1 MNNLKY
7 FIQYILIIFLLL
19 IFKLLGIR
27 YARILSGKIFTLIG
41 PLFRSNELS
50 HKNLLRA
57 FPKSG
62 FEERK
67 KILKKMWTNYGYIF
81 SEYMFIKNFR
91 NHKNLNENLIIENQE
106 DLKKIIK
113 NSQPVIF
120 ISGHFSNFELMAMHL
135 EKSGIDL
142 AAIYRPLNNEYLNN
156 VMVKIREKYI
166 CKKQIKKGISGTKDL
181 LKSFKKGTSIALMI
195 DQRVSE
201 GIKCNFF
208 NAEASTTTIPAQF
221 VKKFGAKVVPIYIER
236 IKSNN
241 FKLVI
246 HEPIS
251 FSNND
256 TVNYITLTLNKILEK
271 MIIKN
276 PEQWIWTHNRWK

>member
-57 FPKSG
+57 FPKSD
-62 FEERK
+62 FDERK

-91 NHKNLNENLIIENQE
+91 NNEKLIIENQE
-106 DLKKIIK
+106 GLEKIIK

-135 EKSGIDL
+135 EKSGVDL
-142 AAIYRPLNNEYLNN
+142 AAIYRPLNNKYLNN
-156 VMVKIREKYI
+156 VMEKIREKYI

-181 LKSFKKGTSIALMI
+181 LKSFKKGTSVALMI

-251 FSNND
+251 FLKND

>member
-1 MNNLKY
+1 MRKIKY
-7 FIQYILIIFLLL
+7 FFEFIIIIIFFI
-19 IFKLLGIR
+19 IFKIIGYRKASNFGEFLG
-27 YARILSGKIFTLIG
+27 KKFG
-41 PLFRSNELS
+41 PLFRSK
-50 HKNLLRA
+50 HKVKKNLENSNIGYSENDRN
-57 FPKSG
+57 
-62 FEERK
+62 
-67 KILKKMWTNYGYIF
+67 ILINDMWGNYGRIFAEYLYIKDYRKNNL
-81 SEYMFIKNFR
+81 SKNIEIIGQNILEEIKF
-91 NHKNLNENLIIENQE
+91 KN
-106 DLKKIIK
+106 K
-113 NSQPVIF
+113 PVIF
-120 ISGHFSNFELMAMHL
+120 ISGHFNNFELMAMHL

-142 AAIYRPLNNEYLNN
+142 AAIYRPLNNKYLNS
-156 VMVKIREKYI
+156 VMEKIRERYI

-181 LKSFKKGTSIALMI
+181 LKSFKEGTSIALMI

-201 GIKCNFF
+201 RIRCNFF

-236 IKSNN
+236 IKNDN
-241 FKLVI
+241 FRLVI

-256 TVNYITLTLNKILEK
+256 TVDYITLTLNKILEK

>member
-57 FPKSG
+57 FPKSD
-62 FEERK
+62 FDERK

-91 NHKNLNENLIIENQE
+91 NDEKLIIENQE
-106 DLKKIIK
+106 GLEKIIK

-120 ISGHFSNFELMAMHL
+120 ISGHFNNFELMAMHL
-135 EKSGIDL
+135 EKSGVDL
-142 AAIYRPLNNEYLNN
+142 AAIYRPLNNKYLNN
-156 VMVKIREKYI
+156 VMEKIREKYI

-181 LKSFKKGTSIALMI
+181 LKSFKKGTSVALMI

-208 NAEASTTTIPAQF
+208 DAEASTTTIPAQF

-251 FSNND
+251 FLNND

>member
-41 PLFRSNELS
+41 PLFRSNKLS

-57 FPKSG
+57 FPKSD
-62 FEERK
+62 FDERK

-106 DLKKIIK
+106 DLEKIIK

-181 LKSFKKGTSIALMI
+181 LKSFKKGTSVALMI

-251 FSNND
+251 FLNND

>member
-41 PLFRSNELS
+41 PLFRSNKLS

-57 FPKSG
+57 FPKSD
-62 FEERK
+62 FDERK

-91 NHKNLNENLIIENQE
+91 NNENLIIENQE
-106 DLKKIIK
+106 DLEKIIK

-135 EKSGIDL
+135 EKSGVDL
-142 AAIYRPLNNEYLNN
+142 AAIYRPLNNKYLNN
-156 VMVKIREKYI
+156 VMEKIREKYI

-181 LKSFKKGTSIALMI
+181 LKSFKKGTSVALMI

-256 TVNYITLTLNKILEK
+256 TINYITLTLNKILEK

>member
-57 FPKSG
+57 FPKSD
-62 FEERK
+62 FDERK

-91 NHKNLNENLIIENQE
+91 NNEKLIIENQE
-106 DLKKIIK
+106 GLEKIIK
-113 NSQPVIF
+113 NSQPVVF

-135 EKSGIDL
+135 EKSGVDL
-142 AAIYRPLNNEYLNN
+142 AVIYRPLNNKYLNN
-156 VMVKIREKYI
+156 VMEKIREKYI

-181 LKSFKKGTSIALMI
+181 LKSFKKGTSVALMI

-251 FSNND
+251 FLNND

>member
-27 YARILSGKIFTLIG
+27 YSRILSGKIFTLIG

-57 FPKSG
+57 FPKSD
-62 FEERK
+62 FDERK

-91 NHKNLNENLIIENQE
+91 NDEKLIIENQE
-106 DLKKIIK
+106 GLEKIIK

-142 AAIYRPLNNEYLNN
+142 AAIYRPLNNKYLNK
-156 VMVKIREKYI
+156 VMEKIRKKYI
-166 CKKQIKKGISGTKDL
+166 CKKQIKKGISGTKNL
-181 LKSFKKGTSIALMI
+181 LKSFKKGTSVALMI

-276 PEQWIWTHNRWK
+276 PAQWIWTHNRWK

>member
-57 FPKSG
+57 FPKSD
-62 FEERK
+62 FDERK

-91 NHKNLNENLIIENQE
+91 NNEKLIIENQE
-106 DLKKIIK
+106 GLEKIIK

-135 EKSGIDL
+135 EKSGVDL
-142 AAIYRPLNNEYLNN
+142 AVIYRPLNNKYLNN
-156 VMVKIREKYI
+156 VMEKIREKYI

-181 LKSFKKGTSIALMI
+181 LKSFKKGTSVALMI

-208 NAEASTTTIPAQF
+208 DAEASTTTIPAQF

-251 FSNND
+251 FLSND

>member
-57 FPKSG
+57 FPKSD
-62 FEERK
+62 FDERK

-91 NHKNLNENLIIENQE
+91 NDEKLIIENQE
-106 DLKKIIK
+106 GLEKIIK

-135 EKSGIDL
+135 EKSGVDL
-142 AAIYRPLNNEYLNN
+142 AAIYRPLNNKYLNN
-156 VMVKIREKYI
+156 VMEKIREKYI

-181 LKSFKKGTSIALMI
+181 LKSFKKGTSVALMI

-208 NAEASTTTIPAQF
+208 DAEASTTTIPAQF

-251 FSNND
+251 FLNND

>member
-41 PLFRSNELS
+41 PLFRSNELI

-57 FPKSG
+57 FPKSD
-62 FEERK
+62 FDERK

-91 NHKNLNENLIIENQE
+91 NDEKLIIENQE
-106 DLKKIIK
+106 GLEKIIK

-135 EKSGIDL
+135 EKSGVDL
-142 AAIYRPLNNEYLNN
+142 AAIYRPLNNKYLNN
-156 VMVKIREKYI
+156 VMEKIREKYI

-181 LKSFKKGTSIALMI
+181 LKSFKKGTSVALMI

-251 FSNND
+251 FLSND

>member
-57 FPKSG
+57 FPKSD
-62 FEERK
+62 FDERK

-91 NHKNLNENLIIENQE
+91 NDEKLIIENQE
-106 DLKKIIK
+106 GLEKIIK

-135 EKSGIDL
+135 EKSGVDL
-142 AAIYRPLNNEYLNN
+142 AAIYRPLNNKYLNN
-156 VMVKIREKYI
+156 VMEKIREKYI

-181 LKSFKKGTSIALMI
+181 LKSFKKGTSVALMI

-208 NAEASTTTIPAQF
+208 DAEASTTTIPAQF

-251 FSNND
+251 FLSND

>member
-7 FIQYILIIFLLL
+7 FIQYIVIIFLLS
-19 IFKLLGIR
+19 IFRLLGIK
-27 YARILSGKIFTLIG
+27 YARILSGKIFTFIG
-41 PLFRSNELS
+41 PLFRSNKLS
-50 HKNLLRA
+50 HKNLLKA
-57 FPKSG
+57 FPKSNLD
-62 FEERK
+62 ERK
-67 KILKKMWTNYGYIF
+67 KILKKMWANYGYIF
-81 SEYMFIKNFR
+81 SEYIFIKNFR
-91 NHKNLNENLIIENQE
+91 NDKNLIIENQNYLE
-106 DLKKIIK
+106 KIIK
-113 NSQPVIF
+113 DSQPVIF

-142 AAIYRPLNNEYLNN
+142 AAIYRPLNNKYLNS
-156 VMVKIREKYI
+156 VMEKIRKRYI

-181 LKSFKKGTSIALMI
+181 LKSFKEGTSIALMI

-236 IKSNN
+236 IKNDN
-241 FKLVI
+241 FRLVI
-246 HEPIS
+246 HEPLS

-256 TVNYITLTLNKILEK
+256 TVDYITLTLNKILEK

>member
-7 FIQYILIIFLLL
+7 FIQYILIIFLFL
-19 IFKLLGIR
+19 IFKLLGIT

-41 PLFRSNELS
+41 PFFRSNELS

-57 FPKSG
+57 FPKSD
-62 FEERK
+62 FDERK
-67 KILKKMWTNYGYIF
+67 KIIKKMWTNYGYIF

-91 NHKNLNENLIIENQE
+91 NDENLIIENQE
-106 DLKKIIK
+106 NLEKIKKS
-113 NSQPVIF
+113 SQPVIF

-135 EKSGIDL
+135 EKSGVDL
-142 AAIYRPLNNEYLNN
+142 AAIYRPLNNKYLNN
-156 VMVKIREKYI
+156 VMEKIREKYI

-181 LKSFKKGTSIALMI
+181 LKSFKKGTSVALMI

-208 NAEASTTTIPAQF
+208 DAEASTTTIPAQF

-256 TVNYITLTLNKILEK
+256 TINYITLTLNKILEK

>member
-27 YARILSGKIFTLIG
+27 YSRILSGKIFTLIG

-57 FPKSG
+57 FPKSD
-62 FEERK
+62 FDERK

-91 NHKNLNENLIIENQE
+91 NDEKLIIENQE
-106 DLKKIIK
+106 GLEKIIK

-142 AAIYRPLNNEYLNN
+142 AAIYRPLNNKYLNK
-156 VMVKIREKYI
+156 VMEKIRKKYI
-166 CKKQIKKGISGTKDL
+166 CKKQIKKGISGTKNL
-181 LKSFKKGTSIALMI
+181 LKSFKKGTSVALMI

-251 FSNND
+251 FSNSD
-256 TVNYITLTLNKILEK
+256 TINYITLTLNKILEK

-276 PEQWIWTHNRWK
+276 PTQWIWTHNRWK